1 MLPGKAMM
9 KNTIPTYDFCKTLE
23 GGRHFEFSKLEES
36 YTPYDAAAPH
46 RHNYYEVLY
55 FKESGGWHEID
66 FNSFPVQGS
75 TLHFI
80 SPEQVHLLRREARVT
95 GFVLSFSREFF
106 FGDPSG
112 TGFID
117 SLPFFDNPGVQ
128 PLLLVGDAALAT
140 EMDQLLLKIQD
151 EYASGHDDS
160 GEMLRIYLTALLIH
174 ARRMYIPHTGNGIS
188 LPPRSEL
195 TRRFKEL
202 VEEKFRQHKSVA
214 AYAGMLNITAGHLS
228 DTIQKDTG
236 RTASEIIQQRVVLE
250 AKRLLFH
257 SSKSVKEIAFELQYE
272 DPSYFSRFFKAHA
285 ELTPEQFRSDIREKY
300 H

>member
-1 MLPGKAMM
+1 MT
-9 KNTIPTYDFCKTLE
+9 KNSIPTYDFLKTLE
-23 GGRHFEFSKLEES
+23 GGRDFEFSKLEES

-66 FNSFPVQGS
+66 FNSFPVNAG

-80 SPEQVHLLRREARVT
+80 SPEQVHLLRRDAHVT
-95 GFVLSFSREFF
+95 GFVLSFSKEFF

-117 SLPFFDNPGVQ
+117 SLPFFDNPGIQ
-128 PLLLVGDAALAT
+128 PLLSVGDANLGA
-140 EMDQLLLKIQD
+140 EMDQLLVKIED
-151 EYASGHDDS
+151 EYASGHEDS
-160 GEMLRIYLTALLIH
+160 GELLRIYLSALLIQ
-174 ARRMYIPHTGNGIS
+174 ARRLYIPHTGNDAS
-188 LPPRSEL
+188 VPLRSEL
-195 TRRFKEL
+195 TRKFKKL
-202 VEEKFRQHKSVA
+202 VEEHFRQHKSVT

-236 RTASEIIQQRVVLE
+236 RTASEIIQQRIVLE

-272 DPSYFSRFFKAHA
+272 DPSYFSRFFKTHA
-285 ELTPEQFRSDIREKY
+285 DLTPEQFRSHIREKY